1 MTDLQ
6 RAARAL
12 ENAHNAGDAEAA
24 AQLAQLV
31 RSLQRQPQQPSGESV
46 ADRLRA
52 LYASRPA
59 YEAPP
64 RESTMTEEFMR
75 TLRGTLSS
83 GRTGLASLIGD
94 ENEQARAGLERS
106 AAISEDYGTGPSFE
120 KVKETYKEEGPLA
133 AIAEG
138 VAQIPRYVTQQ
149 IPTLAQ
155 AIAGAKVGAMIP
167 GPPQLKALG
176 AVAGGVGAFLPTFAG
191 SNIERRAQEQQEA
204 GQEVDVNVGGAYGTA
219 IGQSALQGVGSAAI
233 LGKNIVRGV
242 LGIAAKEVP
251 EEIAE
256 QGLRRLA
263 ERGYLNNIIR
273 RGATGVVGEVPTEV
287 AQQMLERSYAGLPLA
302 DEEAMAEYGE
312 AAYASA
318 LGGGVLGGAT
328 GVTDRRINQGN
339 LEAFEAKKLVSDTPV
354 VGADGTVKGRMI
366 LTQNPDG
373 SVIRQNIDAKGE
385 VFGTDEYTGE
395 QAAAIF
401 AYGKGK
407 ERAST
412 PVNENDLFAQGFKA
426 EEKVVV
432 EEDQEMEGDV
442 PITSGIQTAANDL
455 AAEAPAVEA
464 VTPAPVEAVT
474 PAPAV
479 EAVTPAPAVEPT
491 VEAVTPAPV
500 EAAAKPAATATP
512 DKTRAQKALESDDL
526 GEVYDALRIEQEGG
540 RMLPADRPLLESID
554 KQLNE
559 TYAEMREMRARRQK
573 DEDANVFDSS
583 ETKARKMGEYKAAM
597 EALDA
602 KSEQLYAEKRKARG
616 SREADTPL
624 VKQLRDK
631 ADELYA
637 KKYPGLNIVEQAELE
652 LLYEENAKIEASTA
666 FTDLQKKELRAP
678 NIDKITEIE
687 AKKFALSPEA
697 LAKASEKRKAAAGQ
711 DAIPATKEDKA
722 AVNKELNKNGERVK
736 GGREGGFREL
746 DQYAREDGLDL
757 GLRALAYDIVSNDPS
772 YYAKE
777 KVEFRK
783 AVLDKA
789 QYNRAVKAQKWVK
802 GNLSSKANAAVD
814 RQIAEFQGMRDRGEK
829 LLAEKDAKL
838 IERNKRR
845 DVEREL
851 IAEGN
856 AEIQKRAEADLKD
869 PDKRQ
874 LRANLVDSAD
884 DLQDSQDSFVN
895 YVEADTDAKSLQG
908 DLEVDSEFL
917 KSEKETSL
925 QGRAVDLGLDR
936 TDALGDL
943 KLYLELDAAAASSVP
958 MTEAQID
965 LANNGDLSGVMQN
978 IEDTN
983 DNADVKR
990 MAKALKANIGDT
1002 KLEVVD
1008 GLTDY
1013 AGKQVAGLFDP
1024 ATNTIKLNSRV
1035 MLRPHTIM
1043 HETTHAATSHT
1054 LKNKSHPVTKAL
1066 TKLFDDIKSQ
1076 LDTEYGATSLD
1087 EFVAEAFSN
1096 VQFRQK
1102 LAAIMVSAGDGKQIT
1117 AFQRFK
1123 NAVGNLLRT
1132 LMGRAT
1138 VSLDR
1143 KEDAL
1148 TQADALIRN
1157 ILSPAPNVRN
1167 APEMYA
1173 MLAAGGTSADPVIA
1187 TILAPF
1193 RGASTT
1199 IDPQALARA
1208 RAVLA
1213 PMSRA
1218 RVELMTYLL
1227 PLNAQLEIAAD
1238 IIPSSKGLFKL
1249 LQRKKA
1255 TRDNEMQKM
1264 TDLKKI
1270 LERPFKGKV
1279 KQREIFNNVVAYSTI
1294 VKVDPSLTAAQA
1306 KKKYG
1311 ENPEKMAAYE
1321 DMTKNYWSKLS
1332 PAQQLAYKELR
1343 DYYADNYQKIR
1354 KLITARIEEMT
1365 SDKDQRDKLKV
1376 LLLDEVLS
1384 KESIEPYFPLSRSGK
1399 FWLQYEA
1406 ISPYTGQVEVFKRS
1420 FDSLTERDLE
1430 MNELRNDATRT
1441 AQLKARGVDGER
1453 LKVTGYER
1461 AQNEST
1467 LEKVPTGFAY
1477 RIMNQLRAT
1486 NAPAEVQN
1494 MITEMLLNAMPENS
1508 LARMFKPRAG
1518 TLGFKT
1524 DALTVLQD
1532 RAPSIITQVTNLEY
1546 DGPLSKLLTQ
1556 MKADVDASDN
1566 PNKTVWL
1573 DSFTKYMEYSRA
1585 PFIAPWSR
1593 RFKSIG
1599 FLYTLGF
1606 NVSSV
1611 LVNMTNPA
1619 VVTYPYLGGQ
1629 FGFDKALKAMT
1640 RAHNVYMSAGGKK
1653 TKVPYVT
1660 KRRSSYD
1667 LKHMNELNQ
1676 SGADGVDTE
1685 IVSAPNLSNID
1696 FSDLSKVPADMRH
1709 YAALEEALRT
1719 RGQSNRSMLTE
1730 VNEFNGENLYSKIIN
1745 LSGLMFHQG
1754 ERMNRNISGIA
1765 AYDLKL
1771 EAILKGRPVSSATE
1785 KEMQDAA
1792 DYAIEAIEL
1801 TNSGSMAETA
1811 PRISQGP
1818 IGSVLFM
1825 YKRFGISMLYL
1836 QYRMLRQAL
1845 KAGDLNK
1852 EERKIAKRQI
1862 LGLFFTSG
1870 AIAGIRG
1877 MPMVGPIIWL
1887 WNMTLEEDEEDADT
1901 ILQNYVGEGPFNGIL
1916 NYTFGLDVAPR
1927 IGMTDLLFR
1936 SLPNQESTSLAD
1948 TAFNMAGPI
1957 AGIAN
1962 RVYQGWGLMREGE
1975 IYRGAERML
1984 PAPIANGMKSFRYA
1998 GEGATTLRGD
2008 PITDDISPGHAFGQL
2023 LGFAPAGYTRQLERN
2038 AMVKRV
2044 DRNISETRTRLMR
2057 KYYIAMRE
2065 FDFNTMLDV
2074 QQEMLEFSLEHP
2086 EVPITS
2092 DTIEASVR
2100 QHRITDEMTR
2110 QLGGIT
2116 VGRRR
2121 FATVMQEN
2129 MEDGF

>member
-1 MTDLQ
+1 MADLQ
-6 RAARAL
+6 RAVTAFK
-12 ENAHNAGDAEAA
+12 NAHDAGDTAA
-24 AQLAQLV
+24 ASKLAALV
-31 RSLQRQPQQPSGESV
+31 RQLQAQEVQGSRRFDPVAALREAQGRYQPPESV
-46 ADRLRA
+46 QG
-52 LYASRPA
+52 
-59 YEAPP
+59 
-64 RESTMTEEFMR
+64 ESTMGEEFMR

-83 GRTGLASLIGD
+83 GRTGLASLAGD

-120 KVKETYKEEGPLA
+120 KVKDVYKEDGLLA
-133 AIAEG
+133 AAAEG
-138 VAQIPRYVTQQ
+138 IGQVPRYITQQ
-149 IPTLAQ
+149 LPTLAQ

-167 GPPQLKALG
+167 GPPQLKAAG
-176 AVAGGVGAFLPTFAG
+176 AIAGGIGAFLPSFAG

-256 QGLRRLA
+256 QGLRTLA
-263 ERGYLNNIIR
+263 ERGVLNNIAR
-273 RGATGVVGEVPTEV
+273 RGAVGVVGEVPTEV

-339 LEAFEAKKLVSDTPV
+339 LEAFEAKKIISDTPV

-373 SVIRQNIDAKGE
+373 SVTRQNIDAKGE
-385 VFGTDEYTGE
+385 LFGTDEYSGE
-395 QAAAIF
+395 QAANIF
-401 AYGKGK
+401 AYGKDK
-407 ERAST
+407 ERART
-412 PVNENDLFAQGFKA
+412 PVNENDLFAQGFTADEKK
-426 EEKVVV
+426 EETPPAAA
-432 EEDQEMEGDV
+432 DQEPGEPGAV
-442 PITSGIQTAANDL
+442 PVEVTDEMKAFADSVAGAPTDTAVTPPVDTA
-455 AAEAPAVEA
+455 A
-464 VTPAPVEAVT
+464 VTPAPVEEAVTPT
-474 PAPAV
+474 PAPA
-479 EAVTPAPAVEPT
+479 ATPTPAPAATPAP
-491 VEAVTPAPV
+491 AVTPAPV
-500 EAAAKPAATATP
+500 EEVVTPAAPAVPKAAPTP

-540 RMLPADRPLLESID
+540 RVLPADRPLLDSID

-559 TYAEMREMRARRQK
+559 TYAEMREMRGRGEAV
-573 DEDANVFDSS
+573 DE
-583 ETKARKMGEYKAAM
+583 AAM
-597 EALDA
+597 TELETEA
-602 KSEQLYAEKRKARG
+602 EQLYAEKRKARG

-637 KKYPGLNIVEQAELE
+637 KKYPGITTAKKAELE
-652 LLYEENAKIEASTA
+652 LLQEERAATRSTTVLSKA
-666 FTDLQKKELRAP
+666 QKKPLLKEI
-678 NIDKITEIE
+678 NDKIATLENE
-687 AKKFALSPEA
+687 QVALSPEA
-697 LAKASEKRKAAAGQ
+697 LAKASEKRRAEVGQ
-711 DAIPATKEDKA
+711 EVIPATKEDKA
-722 AVNKELNKNGERVK
+722 AVNKELNKDGKRVK
-736 GGREGGFREL
+736 GGRDGGFIEL
-746 DQYAREDGLDL
+746 DQYVRRDGLDL
-757 GLRALAYDIVSNDPS
+757 GLRGVAYDIVSNDPS

-777 KVEFRK
+777 EEEFRK

-789 QYNRAVKAQKWVK
+789 QYNRAIKAQTWVK
-802 GNLSSKANAAVD
+802 SNLSSKANAAVD

-838 IERNKRR
+838 IERNKQRAV
-845 DVEREL
+845 DDA
-851 IAEGN
+851 IFAEETEK
-856 AEIQKRAEADLKD
+856 AEKRAEADLED
-869 PDKRQ
+869 PSLRQ
-874 LRANLVDSAD
+874 LKASPVDTAEDLLDSAREEEAGD
-884 DLQDSQDSFVN
+884 VPVLQARVADALQDV
-895 YVEADTDAKSLQG
+895 LG
-908 DLEVDSEFL
+908 
-917 KSEKETSL
+917 
-925 QGRAVDLGLDR
+925 DLGLDQ
-936 TDALGDL
+936 
-943 KLYLELDAAAASSVP
+943 YLEVDAVAASSIP

-965 LANNGDLSGVMQN
+965 LANKGDLSGVMQN
-978 IEDTN
+978 IEDDTA
-983 DNADVKR
+983 NADVGR
-990 MAKALKANIGDT
+990 LAKALKANIGDT

-1008 GLTDY
+1008 GLTGAD
-1013 AGKQVAGLFDP
+1013 GKQVAGLFDP
-1024 ATNTIKLNSRV
+1024 KTNTIKLNSRV

-1043 HETTHAATSHT
+1043 HETTHAATSHI

-1066 TKLFDDIKSQ
+1066 TKLFDDVKSQ

-1087 EFVAEAFSN
+1087 EFVAEVFSN

-1102 LAAIMVSAGDGKQIT
+1102 LAAIMVSAGNGKQIT
-1117 AFQRFK
+1117 AMQRFK

-1132 LMGRAT
+1132 LMGRPT

-1173 MLAAGGTSADPVIA
+1173 MLTEGGKSAEPVMA

-1218 RVELMTYLL
+1218 RVEMMTYLL
-1227 PLNAQLEIAAD
+1227 PLNAQIEIAAD
-1238 IIPSSKGLFKL
+1238 IIPSAKGLFPL

-1255 TRDNEMQKM
+1255 TRDNEMQKV

-1270 LERPFKGKV
+1270 LEKPFKGKV

-1294 VKVDPSLTAAQA
+1294 EKVDPSLTPAQA

-1332 PAQQLAYKELR
+1332 PAQQAAYKELR
-1343 DYYADNYQKIR
+1343 DYYADGYQKIR
-1354 KLITARIEEMT
+1354 KLIATRIEEMT
-1365 SDKDQRDKLKV
+1365 SDKDQKDKLKV

-1399 FWLQYEA
+1399 FWLEYNGV
-1406 ISPYTGQVEVFKRS
+1406 SPYTGQVEVFKRS
-1420 FDSLTERDLE
+1420 FDSLAERDLE
-1430 MNELRNDATRT
+1430 LIEVRKDPKLTEVRA
-1441 AQLKARGVDGER
+1441 
-1453 LKVTGYER
+1453 YER
-1461 AQNEST
+1461 AQMESG

-1486 NAPAEVQN
+1486 NAPKEVQD

-1518 TLGFKT
+1518 TLGFKI

-1546 DGPLSKLLTQ
+1546 DGPLSKQLTMMQ
-1556 MKADVDASDN
+1556 ADAEASTD
-1566 PNKTVWL
+1566 PNKQVWL
-1573 DSFTKYMEYSRA
+1573 DGFTKYIDYSRA

-1593 RFKSIG
+1593 RFKSLG

-1629 FGFDKALKAMT
+1629 FGFDKALKAMA

-1676 SGADGVDTE
+1676 SGGEGVDTE
-1685 IVSAPNLSNID
+1685 IMSAPNLSNID
-1696 FSDLSKVPADMRH
+1696 FSDLSKVPEDLRH
-1709 YAALEEALRT
+1709 FAALEEAMRT

-1765 AYDLKL
+1765 AYLLKL
-1771 EAILKGRPVSSATE
+1771 EQMLNGRPVSSATE

-1792 DYAIEAIEL
+1792 DYAIEVIEL

-1852 EERKIAKRQI
+1852 EERNIAKRQI

-1887 WNMTLEEDEEDADT
+1887 WNMTKDEDEEDADT

-1984 PAPIANGMKSFRYA
+1984 PAPIANGMKAYRYA

-2044 DRNISETRTRLMR
+2044 DRSISETRTRLMR

-2065 FDFNTMLDV
+2065 FDFNTMMDA
-2074 QQEMLEFSLEHP
+2074 QQEMLEFSLKHP

-2092 DTIEASVR
+2092 DTIESSVR

-2121 FATVMQEN
+2121 FATVMQQN

>member
-1 MTDLQ
+1 M
-6 RAARAL
+6 
-12 ENAHNAGDAEAA
+12 
-24 AQLAQLV
+24 
-31 RSLQRQPQQPSGESV
+31 
-46 ADRLRA
+46 
-52 LYASRPA
+52 YASRPA

-64 RESTMTEEFMR
+64 RESTMGEEFMR

-83 GRTGLASLIGD
+83 GRTGLMSLVGD

-106 AAISEDYGTGPSFE
+106 AAISEDYGVGPSFE
-120 KVKETYKEEGPLA
+120 KVKDVYDEEGLLA

-138 VAQIPRYVTQQ
+138 AGQIPRYVTQQ
-149 IPTLAQ
+149 LPTLAQ
-155 AIAGAKVGAMIP
+155 AIAGAKTGAMLTP
-167 GPPQLKALG
+167 GPPQAKAIG
-176 AVAGGVGAFLPTFAG
+176 AIAGGVGAFLPTFAG
-191 SNIERRAQEQQEA
+191 SNIERLAQEQQEA
-204 GQEVDVNVGGAYGTA
+204 GQEVDVGVGGAYGTA

-242 LGIAAKEVP
+242 LGIAAKDVP
-251 EEIAE
+251 EEVAE

-263 ERGYLNNIIR
+263 ERGYLNNIVR
-273 RGATGVVGEVPTEV
+273 RGATGAAGEVPTEV

-354 VGADGTVKGRMI
+354 VGADGTVKGRVV
-366 LTQNPDG
+366 LTQQPNGDVVRLDIDLEG
-373 SVIRQNIDAKGE
+373 KATTSV
-385 VFGTDEYTGE
+385 YSGE
-395 QAAAIF
+395 QAANIF
-401 AYGKGK
+401 AYGKDK
-407 ERAST
+407 ERART
-412 PVNENDLFAQGFKA
+412 PVNENDLVAQGFKA
-426 EEKVVV
+426 DEKVVV
-432 EEDQEMEGDV
+432 EDQEVAGDV
-442 PITSGIQTAANDL
+442 TPPKNMEEAMQRFEGMPDEDEAPPASVKPLTAKQVEIQAAIE
-455 AAEAPAVEA
+455 AEAAKQGVTLTPEELRSTVLFAGYKNDADRPGAIVARVAKIGKKSAPTAVEPVVEPAAEA
-464 VTPAPVEAVT
+464 VTPAPVVEATAPAPAPAPASSTPATPATPATGFAVDNARALTEALRTRNPELLRTVEKLHAQDKTAAEIAAAVNMDVDTIRALRLGMGLPEQGKPAGSVSGMTVPGDADVRKEFESWRDAYNKTAMGAAT
-474 PAPAV
+474 PAPVAPVAPAAV
-479 EAVTPAPAVEPT
+479 EAVTPAPAA
-491 VEAVTPAPV
+491 VEAVTPAAKPK
-500 EAAAKPAATATP
+500 AAAKPKVADLVEDEEPPSSLTPKLVDQVRKQAIPVMKEDTETVTRNLKLKRPTGGFGAFGQYVTDMGGDVSAAIRAVAGDLVLLDPKTNTSLNAEEKAQ
-512 DKTRAQKALESDDL
+512 DKVDH
-526 GEVYDALRIEQEGG
+526 
-540 RMLPADRPLLESID
+540 
-554 KQLNE
+554 N
-559 TYAEMREMRARRQK
+559 
-573 DEDANVFDSS
+573 
-583 ETKARKMGEYKAAM
+583 AA
-597 EALDA
+597 
-602 KSEQLYAEKRKARG
+602 KK
-616 SREADTPL
+616 ADTWI
-624 VKQLRDK
+624 K
-631 ADELYA
+631 
-637 KKYPGLNIVEQAELE
+637 N
-652 LLYEENAKIEASTA
+652 N
-666 FTDLQKKELRAP
+666 
-678 NIDKITEIE
+678 
-687 AKKFALSPEA
+687 LSKP
-697 LAKASEKRKAAAGQ
+697 AKASLGAQVKEFADMQRRGQAKAA
-711 DAIPATKEDKA
+711 KEDEMVKRRRAARTAEKNRLAANAKA
-722 AVNKELNKNGERVK
+722 WKEWLNNNKLQQQKGNPADFADSLLADEGATVAERVA
-736 GGREGGFREL
+736 ETNAIL
-746 DQYAREDGLDL
+746 DGL
-757 GLRALAYDIVSNDPS
+757 G
-772 YYAKE
+772 
-777 KVEFRK
+777 
-783 AVLDKA
+783 
-789 QYNRAVKAQKWVK
+789 
-802 GNLSSKANAAVD
+802 
-814 RQIAEFQGMRDRGEK
+814 
-829 LLAEKDAKL
+829 
-838 IERNKRR
+838 
-845 DVEREL
+845 
-851 IAEGN
+851 
-856 AEIQKRAEADLKD
+856 
-869 PDKRQ
+869 
-874 LRANLVDSAD
+874 
-884 DLQDSQDSFVN
+884 VN
-895 YVEADTDAKSLQG
+895 YTYNG
-908 DLEVDSEFL
+908 N
-917 KSEKETSL
+917 T
-925 QGRAVDLGLDR
+925 
-936 TDALGDL
+936 
-943 KLYLELDAAAASSVP
+943 YLELDAAAASSVP

-1008 GLTDY
+1008 GLVG
-1013 AGKQVAGLFDP
+1013 ANGKQVAGLFDP
-1024 ATNTIKLNSRV
+1024 KTNTIKLNSRV

-1043 HETTHAATSHT
+1043 HEMAHAATSHT
-1054 LKNKSHPVTKAL
+1054 LNNKSHLVTKAL
-1066 TKLFDDIKSQ
+1066 TKLFNDVKSQ
-1076 LDTEYGATSLD
+1076 LDTEYGTKSLD

-1132 LMGRAT
+1132 LMGRPT
-1138 VSLDR
+1138 VAIDR

-1148 TQADALIRN
+1148 TQVDALIRN

-1249 LQRKKA
+1249 LQLKKG
-1255 TRDNEMQKM
+1255 TRENEMQKM

-1270 LERPFKGKV
+1270 LERAFKGKV

-1311 ENPEKMAAYE
+1311 ENPEKMAAYK
-1321 DMTKNYWSKLS
+1321 DMTENYWSKLS
-1332 PAQQLAYKELR
+1332 DPQQRAYKELR

-1441 AQLKARGVDGER
+1441 AQLKARGIDGER

-1477 RIMNQLRAT
+1477 RIMNQLKAT

-1556 MKADVDASDN
+1556 MKDDVDASDN

-1573 DSFTKYMEYSRA
+1573 DSFTKYMDYSRS

-1593 RFKSIG
+1593 RFKSLG

-1629 FGFDKALKAMT
+1629 FGFDKALKAMA

-1811 PRISQGP
+1811 PRISQGN

-1845 KAGDLNK
+1845 KAGNLNK
-1852 EERKIAKRQI
+1852 EERNIAKRQI

-1887 WNMTLEEDEEDADT
+1887 WNMTKDEDEEDADT

-1916 NYTFGLDVAPR
+1916 NYTFGLDIAPR

-1962 RVYQGWGLMREGE
+1962 RVYQGWDLMREGE

-1984 PAPIANGMKSFRYA
+1984 PAPIANGMKAYRYV

-2008 PITDDISPGHAFGQL
+2008 PITEDIGPGHSFGQL

-2038 AMVKRV
+2038 ALDKRV

-2065 FDFNTMLDV
+2065 LDFNTMMDM

-2086 EVPITS
+2086 EVAITS

-2100 QHRITDEMTR
+2100 QHRLTDEMAR

-2121 FATVMQEN
+2121 FATVMQDR
-2129 MEDGF
+2129 MDAGF